1 MYNCNLVWLHFEGK
15 RGGLLR
21 VTVNIEEFRM
31 TQPSIIPDYYVY
43 YVVENKNNPKE
54 SSGVFRDDSIKL
66 RR

>member
-43 YVVENKNNPKE
+43 YVVGKKKTTQKNRLAYF
-54 SSGVFRDDSIKL
+54 VMIR
-66 RR
+66 